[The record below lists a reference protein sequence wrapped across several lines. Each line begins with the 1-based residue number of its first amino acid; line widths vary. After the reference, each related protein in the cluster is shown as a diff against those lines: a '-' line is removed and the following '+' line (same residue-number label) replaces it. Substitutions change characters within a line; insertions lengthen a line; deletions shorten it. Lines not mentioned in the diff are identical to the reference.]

1 MTLKSRCI
9 AIMTRAAAAAM
20 MAGALLQPASAETI
34 SIYGSS
40 TFYSQLMQP
49 LQGAIEAK
57 SGHKLMV
64 VSNKSSLGVMALFEK
79 RADLA
84 MISASL
90 ESQIAALKRTHP
102 AMEYE
107 KLKNFPVMHIR
118 ASFAINPK
126 NPVRNVSV
134 AQIRKILTG
143 EITNWKALGGT
154 DTPIRVVIVRGGGGV
169 PTAVEGELLEG
180 KPISATEHAI
190 YVQSG
195 QHVMA
200 VVGQEPGALGLAQLG
215 LVQKHKLPELKTDR
229 PVDQQ
234 LNLVSLGEPTA
245 AMRAVIKATQDIA
258 AARAEKF

>member
-1 MTLKSRCI
+1 MLKMCRIAMTAL
-9 AIMTRAAAAAM
+9 AAWAALN
-20 MAGALLQPASAETI
+20 AGALTQPAAAETI
-34 SIYGSS
+34 SVYGSS

-49 LQGAIEAK
+49 LQSAIEAK

-64 VSNKSSLGVMALFEK
+64 VSNKSSLGIMALFEK

-90 ESQIAALKRTHP
+90 ESQIAVLKRTNP
-102 AMEYE
+102 SPWYD
-107 KLKNFPVMHIR
+107 KLQNFPVMHIR
-118 ASFAINPK
+118 AAFAIHPD
-126 NPVRNVSV
+126 NPVRNVTIDTLKKV
-134 AQIRKILTG
+134 LHG

-154 DTPIRVVIVRGGGGV
+154 DTSIRLVIVRGGGGV
-169 PTAVEGELLEG
+169 ATAVESEVLDG

-195 QHVMA
+195 AHVPA

-258 AARAEKF
+258 AARAEKY

>member
-1 MTLKSRCI
+1 MLKACRIAMT
-9 AIMTRAAAAAM
+9 AWATAAAVIASAAL
-20 MAGALLQPASAETI
+20 APASADTI
-34 SIYGSS
+34 SVYGSS

-64 VSNKSSLGVMALFEK
+64 VSNKSSLGIMALFEK

-90 ESQIAALKRTHP
+90 ESQIAAVKRTNP
-102 AMEYE
+102 SLAFD
-107 KLKNFPVMHIR
+107 KLKTFPVMHIR
-118 ASFAINPK
+118 AAFAINPA
-126 NPVRNVSV
+126 NPVRNVSID
-134 AQIRKILTG
+134 QLRKILRG
-143 EITNWKALGGT
+143 EITNWKALGGA

-169 PTAVEGELLEG
+169 PTAVEAELLDG
-180 KPISATEHAI
+180 TPIAATEHAI

-195 QHVMA
+195 AHVMA
-200 VVGQEPGALGLAQLG
+200 VVGQEPGSLGLAQLG

-234 LNLVSLGEPTA
+234 LNIVSLGEPTA
-245 AMRAVIKATQDIA
+245 AMRAVIKATQEIA
-258 AARAEKF
+258 AARAEKY